1 VLRSAIITDSPAL
14 AKLHSETLTASF
26 LAGLGLDFLEKL
38 YEFLIKKEKVWVY
51 EEDHE
56 IKGFISFSENS
67 AGMMKRFLLECPGC
81 IVLLA
86 SKTIIQPANLK
97 RLMEIFLAPFKSR
110 KLELANDSVYLP
122 KGELL
127 SISVKPNCQAS
138 GIGSQLIKAL
148 EDYLLLNH
156 IPDYKVVAGEEL
168 IGANKF
174 YKKNGFVLA
183 TQIKIHDKKI
193 SNVYAKYL
201 ETV

>member
-1 VLRSAIITDSPAL
+1 MIRPAKKTDSYSI
-14 AKLHSETLTASF
+14 AKLHADTLTNSF
-26 LAGLGLDFLEKL
+26 LAGLGLNFLSNL
-38 YEFLIKKEKVWVY
+38 YKFLIKKENVWVY
-51 EEDHE
+51 LEDNE

-67 AGMMKRFLLECPGC
+67 AGMMKRFLFNCPGC

-86 SKTIIQPANLK
+86 SKTIVQPANLK
-97 RLMEIFLAPFKSR
+97 RLMETFLAPFQSR
-110 KLELANDSVYLP
+110 KLELTNDSIHLP

-156 IPDYKVVAGEEL
+156 IPDYKVVAGEDL

-174 YKKNGFVLA
+174 YLKNGFVLA

-193 SNVYAKYL
+193 SNVYTKCL
-201 ETV
+201 